1 MKKMFLSFAAM
12 ALILSACNEN
22 KTETNATTGAENSA
36 NNSAAT
42 NTPNT
47 SVINNTNTA
56 STQQVD
62 PSKLAAMTFEKYEH
76 NFGKVKEGD
85 KVSYTFKF
93 KNTGANDLIISDA
106 RGSCGCTVPQW
117 PKEPVKPG
125 AEGEIKVEYD
135 SKGKNGVQNK
145 TVSITANTNPSI
157 TTLNI
162 TTEVIANTDAS
173 AKK

>member
-1 MKKMFLSFAAM
+1 MKKIFLSFAAM
-12 ALILSACNEN
+12 ALILGACNEN
-22 KTETNATTGAENSA
+22 KEKAATTATENNAANGSATNA
-36 NNSAAT
+36 
-42 NTPNT
+42 PNT

-62 PSKLAAMTFEKYEH
+62 PSKLAGITFEKYDH

-85 KVSYTFKF
+85 KVAYTFKF

-162 TTEVIANTDAS
+162 TTEVIANADAS